1 MQVPYAPTPARL
13 GPYELLQKLATGGMA
28 EIYIARREGPHGFSK
43 RIALK
48 RILPQLAADPE
59 FVAMFIDEAR
69 LCAQL
74 THPNLVQVFDFGE
87 EAGELYMAMELVE
100 GTTAAKVAR
109 AAAARG
115 EPVPTEV
122 ALQIALSVGRGLAHA
137 HESSD
142 DEGRPLGLVHRDVSP
157 GNILI
162 SNSGAVKLGDFG
174 IARAAE
180 FERRTDQG
188 QLKGKLG
195 YMSPEQVT
203 GRELDAKSDQFT
215 AAIVLA
221 ELLTARPLFSGPR
234 EMDVL
239 VKIRDADIAVLER
252 YGRHV
257 PPDLMAVL
265 RRALSRRREDRFATT
280 SAYVD
285 GLEEVARRRRL
296 GATPATLVE
305 WLHRVGLAKPPGK
318 SGEHVISAVGAGA
331 APRTEGPKAA
341 GEPAP
346 GVKPSGAQ
354 PIFRSALA
362 SAGESVPPTD
372 PYPGVYRVKH
382 ADVPRPISL
391 PELLNLLATGR
402 ITGDTLVAR
411 DNVTFQPLREIIE
424 LSRPLVRR
432 KDKDKAAAADDSPV
446 NTPSVVTPF
455 RAGELP
461 GRLFGLATRR
471 ATGLL
476 VVKNGELEKKVYFT
490 DGVPAITSSTDEKE
504 LLGSLLV
511 SRGLALPMEIEMG
524 LALAPRYGGRLG
536 DALVGLGVLRPVELV
551 RAVVDQMRRRF
562 VELVGWK
569 HGYLSFTHGA
579 VSRDEDTMPEA
590 FNAVELI
597 ARGIVEGYGYDDL
610 AKILAP
616 LEGALIIPVPRAA
629 VSVASLKLPAREA
642 SVLECITG
650 EQTLGQLSSEAVLR
664 GTSDREGTLRAVFVG
679 LSSKAFISPGWPPT
693 SHRETL
699 PTVPL

>member
-1 MQVPYAPTPARL
+1 MQVPYSPTPARL

-109 AAAARG
+109 AAASRG

-137 HESSD
+137 HEASD
-142 DEGRPLGLVHRDVSP
+142 DQGRPLGLVHRDVSP

-162 SNSGAVKLGDFG
+162 SGSGAVKLGDFG

-239 VKIRDADIAVLER
+239 VKIRDADISVLER

-257 PPDLMAVL
+257 PADLMVVL
-265 RRALSRRREDRFATT
+265 RRALSRRREDRFPTT
-280 SAYVD
+280 GAYVD
-285 GLEEVARRRRL
+285 GLDEVTRRRRL
-296 GATPATLVE
+296 GATPAILVD
-305 WLHRVGLAKPPGK
+305 WLNRTGLAKTTGK
-318 SGEHVISAVGAGA
+318 SGEHMISGA
-331 APRTEGPKAA
+331 APGGSLPRIETPKVG
-341 GEPAP
+341 GEPSLA
-346 GVKPSGAQ
+346 VKPSGAQ
-354 PIFRSALA
+354 AIFRRSIERT
-362 SAGESVPPTD
+362 GESVPPTD
-372 PYPGVYRVKH
+372 TYPGVYRVKH
-382 ADVPRPISL
+382 PEVPRPVSL
-391 PELLNLLATGR
+391 PDLLNLLASGR

-411 DNVTFQPLREIIE
+411 DDGTYRPLREIVE
-424 LSRPLVRR
+424 LSRPVLHGKSNAGAV
-432 KDKDKAAAADDSPV
+432 DDTPA

-455 RAGELP
+455 RPGDLP
-461 GRLFGLATRR
+461 GRLFALNVRR

-476 VVKNGELEKKVYFT
+476 LVKNGELEKKVYFT
-490 DGVPAITSSTDEKE
+490 DGVPAVTSSTDEKE

-551 RAVVDQMRRRF
+551 RAIVDQMRRRF

-569 HGYLSFTHGA
+569 HGHLSFTHGA
-579 VSRDEDTMPEA
+579 LCRDEDMMPEA
-590 FNAVELI
+590 FNAVELV

-610 AKILAP
+610 SKILAP
-616 LEGALIIPVPRAA
+616 IEGALIVPVPRAA
-629 VSVASLKLPAREA
+629 ISVASLKLAAREA
-642 SVLECITG
+642 AVLESING
-650 EQTLGQLSSEAVLR
+650 QQTLGQIASEAVLR

-679 LSSKAFISPGWPPT
+679 LSSKAFLSPGWPPS

>member
-1 MQVPYAPTPARL
+1 MQVPYSPTPARL

-48 RILPQLAADPE
+48 RILPQLVADPE

-109 AAAARG
+109 AAASRG

-137 HESSD
+137 HETCD

-162 SNSGAVKLGDFG
+162 SSAGAVKLGDFG

-252 YGRHV
+252 YGRHI
-257 PPDLMAVL
+257 PPDLMGVL
-265 RRALSRRREDRFATT
+265 RRALSRRREDRYPTT

-285 GLEEVARRRRL
+285 AMDEVGRRRRL
-296 GATPATLVE
+296 GATPATLVD
-305 WLHRVGLAKPPGK
+305 WLQRVGLTKPTGK
-318 SGEHVISAVGAGA
+318 SGEHVIGIPPGVGPRIEGGPKGASAPA
-331 APRTEGPKAA
+331 APA
-341 GEPAP
+341 
-346 GVKPSGAQ
+346 KPSGAQ
-354 PIFRSALA
+354 PIFRAGPIA
-362 SAGESVPPTD
+362 SLTESVPPTD

-382 ADVPRPISL
+382 PDVLRPVSL
-391 PELLNLLATGR
+391 PDLLNLLASGR
-402 ITGDTLVAR
+402 ITGDTQVAKGEGP
-411 DNVTFQPLREIIE
+411 FQALREIAD
-424 LSRPLVRR
+424 LSRPQLRNRESIPVGI
-432 KDKDKAAAADDSPV
+432 DEPV

-476 VVKNGELEKKVYFT
+476 LVKNGELEKKVYFT
-490 DGVPAITSSTDEKE
+490 DGIPAVTSSTNEKE

-569 HGYLSFTHGA
+569 QGYLSFTHGA
-579 VSRDEDTMPEA
+579 LSNEDTMPEA

-597 ARGIVEGYGYDDL
+597 ARGASEGYSYEEL
-610 AKILAP
+610 ATIMAP
-616 LEGALIIPVPRAA
+616 LEDALIVPVPHPA
-629 VSVASLKLPAREA
+629 VSVAELKLPPRET
-642 SVLECITG
+642 SVLLAITG
-650 EQTLGQLSSEAVLR
+650 QQTLGRIAGEAVLR
-664 GTSDREGTLRAVFVG
+664 GTSDREGTLRAVFIG
-679 LSSKAFISPGWPPT
+679 LSSKALVSPGWPPGA
-693 SHRETL
+693 HREAL

>member
-1 MQVPYAPTPARL
+1 
-13 GPYELLQKLATGGMA
+13 
-28 EIYIARREGPHGFSK
+28 
-43 RIALK
+43 
-48 RILPQLAADPE
+48 
-59 FVAMFIDEAR
+59 
-69 LCAQL
+69 
-74 THPNLVQVFDFGE
+74 
-87 EAGELYMAMELVE
+87 
-100 GTTAAKVAR
+100 
-109 AAAARG
+109 
-115 EPVPTEV
+115 
-122 ALQIALSVGRGLAHA
+122 
-137 HESSD
+137 
-142 DEGRPLGLVHRDVSP
+142 
-157 GNILI
+157 
-162 SNSGAVKLGDFG
+162 
-174 IARAAE
+174 
-180 FERRTDQG
+180 
-188 QLKGKLG
+188 
-195 YMSPEQVT
+195 MSPEQVT

-257 PPDLMAVL
+257 PADLMVVL
-265 RRALSRRREDRFATT
+265 RRALARRREDRFATT
-280 SAYVD
+280 GAYVD
-285 GLEEVARRRRL
+285 ALEEVARRRRL

-305 WLHRVGLAKPPGK
+305 WLHRVGLAKPTDK
-318 SGEHVISAVGAGA
+318 SGEHVISAAPGSP
-331 APRTEGPKAA
+331 APRIESPKGP
-341 GEPAP
+341 GEPSGP
-346 GVKPSGAQ
+346 VKPSGAQ
-354 PIFRSALA
+354 PIFRPTP
-362 SAGESVPPTD
+362 AGRAESVPPTD

-382 ADVPRPISL
+382 PDVPRPVSL
-391 PELLNLLATGR
+391 PDLLNLLATGR
-402 ITGDTLVAR
+402 IAGDTQVAR
-411 DNVTFQPLREIIE
+411 DDGTYQPLRDIIE

-432 KDKDKAAAADDSPV
+432 KDKAAAVDDTPA

-455 RAGELP
+455 RSGELP
-461 GRLFGLATRR
+461 GRLFALAVRR

-476 VVKNGELEKKVYFT
+476 LVKNAELEKKVYFT
-490 DGVPAITSSTDEKE
+490 DGVPAMTSSTDEKE

-590 FNAVELI
+590 FNAMELI

-610 AKILAP
+610 ATLLGP
-616 LEGALIIPVPRAA
+616 LEGALIVPVPRAA

-642 SVLECITG
+642 AVLECITG
-650 EQTLGQLSSEAVLR
+650 QQTLGQISSEAVLR
-664 GTSDREGTLRAVFVG
+664 GTSDREGTLRAVFIG
-679 LSSKAFISPGWPPT
+679 LSSKAFVSPAWPPT
-693 SHRETL
+693 THRETL